1 MKMAEAKEPERGG
14 RKTQRPEK
22 MTLDDLVLAFGLAT
36 RLRACE
42 VADMLDH
49 YLGQWLESA
58 RRELEN
64 RKELDRV
71 REYLPLYFDP
81 SRRQTVFGPGAP
93 LTSQAAIERAIQ
105 PGKPVRAIAAG

>member
-1 MKMAEAKEPERGG
+1 MP
-14 RKTQRPEK
+14 
-22 MTLDDLVLAFGLAT
+22 LDDLVLAFGLAT

-42 VADMLDH
+42 VAEMLDH

-58 RRELEN
+58 RNELES

-71 REYLPLYFDP
+71 REHLPLYFDP
-81 SRRQTVFGPGAP
+81 SRRQTVFGPGAA

>member
-1 MKMAEAKEPERGG
+1 MAEAKEPERGG

-22 MTLDDLVLAFGLAT
+22 MALEDLVLAFGLAT

-49 YLGQWLESA
+49 YLGEWLETA

-71 REYLPLYFDP
+71 REHLPLYFDP
-81 SRRQTVFGPGAP
+81 SRRQPVFGPGAP
-93 LTSQAAIERAIQ
+93 LTSQAAIERVIQ
-105 PGKPVRAIAAG
+105 PVRPVRAIAAG

>member
-1 MKMAEAKEPERGG
+1 MTMAEAKEPERGA

-22 MTLDDLVLAFGLAT
+22 MTLDDLVLAFELAT

-42 VADMLDH
+42 VADMLD
-49 YLGQWLESA
+49 YQLEQRLEAA

-81 SRRQTVFGPGAP
+81 SRGQIVFGPGAA
-93 LTSQAAIERAIQ
+93 LTSQAAIERAIH
-105 PGKPVRAIAAG
+105 PARPVRAIAAG

>member
-1 MKMAEAKEPERGG
+1 MVRALGATAPVHTPACAKSSNSASRNS
-14 RKTQRPEK
+14 
-22 MTLDDLVLAFGLAT
+22 
-36 RLRACE
+36 LRQASR
-42 VADMLDH
+42 A
-49 YLGQWLESA
+49 A

-81 SRRQTVFGPGAP
+81 SRRQTVFGPGAA
-93 LTSQAAIERAIQ
+93 LTSQAAIEGAIQ

>member
-1 MKMAEAKEPERGG
+1 MAEAKEPERGG

-22 MTLDDLVLAFGLAT
+22 MTLDDLVLAFELAT

-49 YLGQWLESA
+49 YLGQWLEAA

-81 SRRQTVFGPGAP
+81 SRQTVFGPGAP
-93 LTSQAAIERAIQ
+93 LTSQAAIERVIQ
-105 PGKPVRAIAAG
+105 SAKPVRAIAAG

>member
-1 MKMAEAKEPERGG
+1 MTEAKEPERGG

-22 MTLDDLVLAFGLAT
+22 MSLDDLVLAFGLAT

-42 VADMLDH
+42 VADMLD
-49 YLGQWLESA
+49 YQLGQWLETA
-58 RRELEN
+58 RKELEN

-81 SRRQTVFGPGAP
+81 SRRETVFGPGAA

-105 PGKPVRAIAAG
+105 PSRSVRAIAAG